1 MEWSGIA
8 SLVLMLGL
16 TFLSWWQY
24 RPCRRAL
31 RDAWKRGPQSLTNDH
46 APPACIVLCLRGSDP
61 FLDRCLDGLIH
72 QDYPDYELLVVV
84 DSETDEALPHV
95 RRAEKEFGPDR
106 VQVVVRHV
114 NLSTC
119 TRKCSSLRSAYER
132 VHDRIQVVAT
142 CDGDTVTHPTWLREL
157 VAPMRDPEVLATTG
171 NRWYAPP
178 DHDWAGFIRYYWN
191 AMAFPAMV
199 AYHIPWGGSLA
210 LRSEVFRDPVYLDYL
225 AHAFSEDTQLAH
237 YLATRKTHAVSV
249 IPLVMLNEERTTF
262 HSLWGFLQRQM
273 LAARLHHRCWPLV
286 LGNALAIF
294 VVAWVLLPLT
304 ILGGAWNFLLGWILP
319 ATIYSWVVLAEVGRF
334 EWLVRKTQREWHG
347 RTLPPMTA
355 SRLLETYLM
364 PTPTAYFYSLAV
376 VVAWLSRKHEWRGIT
391 YRLERRGV
399 SILPSPT
406 APDSPA
412 AGSRGDDDVMG
423 SPIEPV
429 LVSRK

>member
-8 SLVLMLGL
+8 SLVVMLGL
-16 TFLSWWQY
+16 TILSWWQY

-95 RRAEKEFGPDR
+95 RRAEKEFGSER
-106 VQVVVRHV
+106 VQVVVRDV

-119 TRKCSSLRSAYER
+119 TRKCSSLRSAYDR
-132 VHDRIQVVAT
+132 IHDRIQVVAT

-157 VAPMRDPEVLATTG
+157 VAPMHDPKVLATTG

-210 LRSEVFRDPVYLDYL
+210 IRSDVFRDPVYLDYL
-225 AHAFSEDTQLAH
+225 AHAFSEDTQLAR
-237 YLATRKTHAVSV
+237 YLATKNTSAVSV

-273 LAARLHHRCWPLV
+273 LAARLHHHAWPLV
-286 LGNALAIF
+286 LGNA
-294 VVAWVLLPLT
+294 VAVGLVSWVMLPLT
-304 ILGGAWNFLLGWILP
+304 ILGGMQNFLLGWVIP
-319 ATIYSWVVLAEVGRF
+319 ATIYSWVVTIEVGRF
-334 EWLVRKTQREWHG
+334 ERLVRRTQREWHG
-347 RTLPPMTA
+347 RSLPGFGPWRILATYFTPTA
-355 SRLLETYLM
+355 
-364 PTPTAYFYSLAV
+364 TAYFYSVAV
-376 VVAWLSRKHEWRGIT
+376 IVAWLSRRHEWRGIT
-391 YRLERRGV
+391 YQLERRGV
-399 SILPSPT
+399 SILPSRTPPT
-406 APDSPA
+406 SAPPAPTREKEEIDSTVDA
-412 AGSRGDDDVMG
+412 
-423 SPIEPV
+423 V